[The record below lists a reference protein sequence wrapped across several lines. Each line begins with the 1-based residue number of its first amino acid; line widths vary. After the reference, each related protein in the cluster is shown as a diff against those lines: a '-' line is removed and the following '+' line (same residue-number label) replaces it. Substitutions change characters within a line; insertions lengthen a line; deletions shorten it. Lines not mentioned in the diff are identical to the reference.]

1 MRARD
6 ISKYIIE
13 GLLGEQSK
21 EKVAIYGG
29 SFRPPT
35 KSDYQLLEK
44 AIEEDPSI
52 DKFIIYVGDS
62 ESEGLDQSDAIK
74 IWEMYK
80 KHLPRQLFVFPA
92 DPSPVQAV
100 YEYSDNNPHK
110 DIVWLFGVR
119 EGNSEDF
126 KDVAD
131 RTKSIADY
139 PNISIKPIVVN
150 EITEREAVAAAN
162 SSKQEL
168 EKYIPD
174 SLTYKEIDDIYDML
188 KPKELNE
195 IIYNYPDDVVE
206 KIVDEG
212 WEYVEIMGT
221 LPNKAAKVAILAGK
235 RKKKLFSLAYER
247 DSTTDPPIHNVN
259 IFWSNEGDGPSRD
272 IIEGGTMKDFED
284 IRDAGQL
291 NLNEIATDDLA
302 KLDQVI
308 KKIVDNGY
316 KQYQRGQRLTRF
328 HRSTLID
335 DMKKTAEEDGVPG
348 YFSLSIFPS
357 GNTQVHFSTGETFLL
372 DDLSQQDIKDIED
385 AADINLQEVVNKDIT
400 KFEEVIEKIV
410 DEGWKYLPV
419 SGADKW
425 MPNKVYDYLAWRGD
439 KDNKKYF
446 YIKDAGPDEGSVLF
460 FPYERTN
467 YSFEKMTDEELND
480 VIQAGNLNEVA
491 DQSIGDFEEVVS
503 KIVDTNA
510 QHYFFT
516 ESPLKLDKAAIVK
529 QLEIEEK
536 KTKRPRFSVLRY
548 RTAATVVFSD
558 GKHFT
563 LVNATDQDIADILE
577 AADVNKI
584 NEVADKD
591 LARFEQVIEK
601 IIAIGARH
609 YAFPDNNTRRYT
621 ADRITDVLKDIEEVE
636 GSPMFAIDKYANGVI
651 VHFSDGTRY
660 PIDADEQDIE
670 DIKNAASLNEV
681 ATVDLNKWDEVLD
694 MIVDEGYE
702 YYAAE
707 NLPIHNTPMP
717 APKTALYLNASKKK
731 KKLFTVI
738 KNISGGGPLGDK
750 EKQTS
755 LEIYL
760 AEPDTPE
767 VKRFYIHNTTDEDVE
782 DLLGAAGVNVESINE
797 ATNLA
802 RFEELLNKI
811 ADGDYYYVPSMGS
824 DMHFMAM
831 QQKRVERSYDLNKPL
846 FSYIWDGREIAAVF
860 SDEPENFFWIFEA
873 TKEDKQDLVD
883 AVKTFMSKIPLD
895 KMKKTLEESVH
906 DSVHDSVHELGH
918 YKDITTFMN
927 DNGLKLEPF
936 PTLKFIDDDEENAE
950 DLFGKTAYY
959 DPHKNSIVL
968 YTYGRHPKDIL
979 RSFAHELVHVHQNHE
994 GRLNG
999 INTTNTNEDDYL
1011 EGIEREA
1018 YEKGNILFRKWT
1030 DQVKEGKKNYG
1041 IDAYAAELARLR
1053 ENIDPKAQKKHKG
1066 KAAPFGSA
1074 YKEID
1079 EDIEIDITIESGF
1092 KLYCDLNN
1100 VLSDG
1105 GDEELNWNDDGK
1117 TLWDYIKKYDVIIL
1131 SNDSNV
1137 NNKINFI
1144 NENLPERKTYIFKNK
1159 DEKQFYARY
1168 NTILIDN
1175 REKTIENWVE
1185 AGGVGIVHHN
1195 TKQTIDQ
1202 LKQLGL

>member
-13 GLLGEQSK
+13 GLLGEDAK

-44 AIEEDPSI
+44 AIEDDPSI
-52 DKFIIYVGDS
+52 DKFIVYTGDS

-74 IWEMYK
+74 VWDMYK

-100 YEYSDNNPHK
+100 YEYSDNNPQK

-119 EGNSEDF
+119 EGNSQDF

-131 RTKSIADY
+131 RTKSISDY
-139 PNISIKPIVVN
+139 PNIRIKPIVTD
-150 EITEREAVAAAN
+150 EITEREVMAAAKAGK
-162 SSKQEL
+162 SEL

-174 SLTYKEIDDIYDML
+174 TLTYKEIDDIYDML
-188 KPKELNE
+188 KPKDLQEVIYQYSDD
-195 IIYNYPDDVVE
+195 IIQKVIDG
-206 KIVDEG
+206 G
-212 WEYVEIMGT
+212 WEYYETMGN
-221 LPNKAAKVAILAGK
+221 LPGKAAKVARQA
-235 RKKKLFSLAYER
+235 REEKKKLFTLAYER
-247 DSTTDPPIHNVN
+247 DSSSDPVIQYINV
-259 IFWSNEGDGPSRD
+259 FWSDKGSGPNRD
-272 IIEGGTMKDFED
+272 VIEGGTMQDYED
-284 IRDAGQL
+284 IRDAGQI
-291 NLNEIATDDLA
+291 NLQEAATEDLA
-302 KLDQVI
+302 RFDEVI
-308 KKIVDNGY
+308 KKIVDGGY
-316 KQYQRGQRLTRF
+316 NQYQRGQRLTRF

-348 YFSLSIFPS
+348 YFSLSIFSS

-385 AADINLQEVVNKDIT
+385 AADINLQEVATDSLA
-400 KFEEVIEKIV
+400 KFEEVI
-410 DEGWKYLPV
+410 
-419 SGADKW
+419 
-425 MPNKVYDYLAWRGD
+425 
-439 KDNKKYF
+439 
-446 YIKDAGPDEGSVLF
+446 
-460 FPYERTN
+460 T
-467 YSFEKMTDEELND
+467 
-480 VIQAGNLNEVA
+480 
-491 DQSIGDFEEVVS
+491 

-510 QHYFFT
+510 QHYYLPDRPT
-516 ESPLKLDKAAIVK
+516 RYEKSEIVDRLKDLEKTSGRPRFAIVK
-529 QLEIEEK
+529 
-536 KTKRPRFSVLRY
+536 FA
-548 RTAATVVFSD
+548 TAASVVFSD
-558 GKHFT
+558 DTHYT
-563 LVNATDQDIADILE
+563 LVGATDE
-577 AADVNKI
+577 
-584 NEVADKD
+584 
-591 LARFEQVIEK
+591 
-601 IIAIGARH
+601 
-609 YAFPDNNTRRYT
+609 
-621 ADRITDVLKDIEEVE
+621 
-636 GSPMFAIDKYANGVI
+636 
-651 VHFSDGTRY
+651 
-660 PIDADEQDIE
+660 DIE
-670 DIKNAASLNEV
+670 DILDASKINKIDEV
-681 ATVDLNKWDEVLD
+681 ATVDLNKWEEVLD

-707 NLPIHNTPMP
+707 NLPIHDTPMP
-717 APKTALYLNASKKK
+717 APKTALYLNAAKKK

-750 EKQTS
+750 ERQTS

-760 AEPDTPE
+760 AEPDSPE

-782 DLLGAAGVNVESINE
+782 DLLGAADLNVESIKE
-797 ATNLA
+797 AKNLA

-811 ADGDYYYVPSMGS
+811 ADGDYYYVPSMAL
-824 DMHFMAM
+824 DMDQMAM
-831 QQKRVERSYDLNKPL
+831 QQKRVERSFDLDKPL

-860 SDEPENFFWIFEA
+860 SDEPENFFWILEA

-883 AVKTFMSKIPLD
+883 AVKTFMSKIPPE
-895 KMKKTLEESVH
+895 KMKKTLEESVQH
-906 DSVHDSVHELGH
+906 SVHELGH

-1011 EGIEREA
+1011 ENVEREA

-1030 DQVKEGKKNYG
+1030 DQVKESKKNYG

-1079 EDIEIDITIESGF
+1079 EDIEIDITIERTF

-1117 TLWDYIKKYDVIIL
+1117 ELWDYIKKYDVIIL

-1144 NENLPERKTYIFKNK
+1144 NANLPERKTYIFKNK
-1159 DEKQFYARY
+1159 DEKQFYARF

-1175 REKTIENWVE
+1175 REQTIENWIE
-1185 AGGVGIVHHN
+1185 AGGYGIVHHN
-1195 TKQTIDQ
+1195 TKTTIDH

>member
-1 MRARD
+1 M
-6 ISKYIIE
+6 
-13 GLLGEQSK
+13 
-21 EKVAIYGG
+21 
-29 SFRPPT
+29 
-35 KSDYQLLEK
+35 
-44 AIEEDPSI
+44 
-52 DKFIIYVGDS
+52 
-62 ESEGLDQSDAIK
+62 
-74 IWEMYK
+74 
-80 KHLPRQLFVFPA
+80 
-92 DPSPVQAV
+92 
-100 YEYSDNNPHK
+100 
-110 DIVWLFGVR
+110 
-119 EGNSEDF
+119 
-126 KDVAD
+126 
-131 RTKSIADY
+131 
-139 PNISIKPIVVN
+139 
-150 EITEREAVAAAN
+150 AAAKAGK
-162 SSKQEL
+162 SEL

-174 SLTYKEIDDIYDML
+174 SLTYKEIDNIYDML
-188 KPKELNE
+188 KPKDLQEVVYKYSDD
-195 IIYNYPDDVVE
+195 IIQ
-206 KIVDEG
+206 KIIDGG
-212 WEYVEIMGT
+212 WEYYETMGN
-221 LPNKAAKVAILAGK
+221 LPGKAAKVARQA
-235 RKKKLFSLAYER
+235 REEKKKLFTLAYER
-247 DSTTDPPIHNVN
+247 DSSSDPVIQYINV
-259 IFWSNEGDGPSRD
+259 FWSDKGSGPNRD
-272 IIEGGTMKDFED
+272 VIEGGTMQDYED
-284 IRDAGQL
+284 IRDAGQI
-291 NLNEIATDDLA
+291 NLQEAATEDLA
-302 KLDQVI
+302 RFDEVI
-308 KKIVDNGY
+308 KKIVDGGY
-316 KQYQRGQRLTRF
+316 NQYQRGQRLTRF

-348 YFSLSIFPS
+348 YFSLSIFSS

-385 AADINLQEVVNKDIT
+385 AADINLQEVATDSLA
-400 KFEEVIEKIV
+400 KFEEVI
-410 DEGWKYLPV
+410 
-419 SGADKW
+419 
-425 MPNKVYDYLAWRGD
+425 
-439 KDNKKYF
+439 
-446 YIKDAGPDEGSVLF
+446 
-460 FPYERTN
+460 T
-467 YSFEKMTDEELND
+467 
-480 VIQAGNLNEVA
+480 
-491 DQSIGDFEEVVS
+491 

-516 ESPLKLDKAAIVK
+516 ERPTRYEKSEIVDR
-529 QLEIEEK
+529 LEDLEE
-536 KTKRPRFSVLRY
+536 TSGRPRFAIIRFA
-548 RTAATVVFSD
+548 TAAVVVFSD
-558 GKHFT
+558 GTHYT
-563 LVNATDQDIADILE
+563 LVGATDEDIKDILD
-577 AADVNKI
+577 AADLNKV
-584 NEVADKD
+584 NEVANKD

-601 IIAIGARH
+601 IIDIGASN
-609 YAFPDNNTRRYT
+609 YSFPDNNLRRYT
-621 ADRITDVLKDIEEVE
+621 ADRITDVLKDIEEIE
-636 GSPMFAIDKYANGVI
+636 GSPIFTIDKYANGII

-660 PIDADEQDIE
+660 PLDADEQDIK
-670 DIKNAASLNEV
+670 DILDASNINKIDEV
-681 ATVDLNKWDEVLD
+681 ATVDLSKWEEVLD

-702 YYAAE
+702 YFAAE
-707 NLPIHNTPMP
+707 NLPIHDTPMP
-717 APKTALYLNASKKK
+717 APKTALYLNAAKKK

-750 EKQTS
+750 ERQTS

-782 DLLGAAGVNVESINE
+782 DLLGAADLNVESIKE
-797 ATNLA
+797 AKNLA
-802 RFEELLNKI
+802 RFEELLNKV
-811 ADGDYYYVPSMGS
+811 AEGDYYYVPSMAT
-824 DMHFMAM
+824 DMDRMAM
-831 QQKRVERSYDLNKPL
+831 QQKRVERSYDLDKPL
-846 FSYIWDGREIAAVF
+846 FSYIWDGKEIAAVF

-895 KMKKTLEESVH
+895 KMKKTLEESVQ
-906 DSVHDSVHELGH
+906 DSVHELGH

-959 DPHKNSIVL
+959 DPQKNSIVL

-1011 EGIEREA
+1011 ENVEREA

-1030 DQVKEGKKNYG
+1030 DQVKESKKNYG

-1079 EDIEIDITIESGF
+1079 EDIEIDITIERSF

-1117 TLWDYIKKYDVIIL
+1117 ELWDYIKKYDVIIL

-1144 NENLPERKTYIFKNK
+1144 NANLPERKTYIFKNK
-1159 DEKQFYARY
+1159 DEKQFYARF

-1175 REKTIENWVE
+1175 REQTIENWIE
-1185 AGGVGIVHHN
+1185 AGGYGIVHHN
-1195 TKQTIDQ
+1195 TKTTIDH

>member
-131 RTKSIADY
+131 RTKSISDY
-139 PNISIKPIVVN
+139 PNIRIKPIVVD
-150 EITEREAVAAAN
+150 EITEREVMAAAKAGK
-162 SSKQEL
+162 SEL
-168 EKYIPD
+168 QKYIPD

-188 KPKELNE
+188 KPKDLQEGIYQYSDD
-195 IIYNYPDDVVE
+195 IIE
-206 KIVDEG
+206 KIIDGG
-212 WEYVEIMGT
+212 WEYYETMGN
-221 LPNKAAKVAILAGK
+221 LPGKAAKVHRQAK
-235 RKKKLFSLAYER
+235 NEKKKLFTLAYER
-247 DSTTDPPIHNVN
+247 DSSSDPVIQYIN
-259 IFWSNEGDGPSRD
+259 IFWSDKGSGTKRD
-272 IIEGGTMKDFED
+272 VIEGGTMQDYED
-284 IRDAGQL
+284 IRDAG
-291 NLNEIATDDLA
+291 
-302 KLDQVI
+302 
-308 KKIVDNGY
+308 
-316 KQYQRGQRLTRF
+316 
-328 HRSTLID
+328 
-335 DMKKTAEEDGVPG
+335 
-348 YFSLSIFPS
+348 
-357 GNTQVHFSTGETFLL
+357 
-372 DDLSQQDIKDIED
+372 
-385 AADINLQEVVNKDIT
+385 
-400 KFEEVIEKIV
+400 
-410 DEGWKYLPV
+410 
-419 SGADKW
+419 
-425 MPNKVYDYLAWRGD
+425 
-439 KDNKKYF
+439 
-446 YIKDAGPDEGSVLF
+446 
-460 FPYERTN
+460 
-467 YSFEKMTDEELND
+467 EL
-480 VIQAGNLNEVA
+480 NLNEVA
-491 DQSIGDFEEVVS
+491 DESIADYEEVIN

-516 ESPLKLDKAAIVK
+516 ENPLKLDKAAIVK

-536 KTKRPRFSVLRY
+536 KTKRPRFSISRFN
-548 RTAATVVFSD
+548 TAATIVFSD

-584 NEVADKD
+584 KEVADKD

-601 IIAIGARH
+601 IIDIGARH

-636 GSPMFAIDKYANGVI
+636 GSPIFAIDKYANGVI

-694 MIVDEGYE
+694 MISNQGYE
-702 YYAAE
+702 YFAAE

-738 KNISGGGPLGDK
+738 KNISGFGPLADK
-750 EKQTS
+750 KRQTS

-760 AEPDTPE
+760 AQPDTPE

-797 ATNLA
+797 AMNLA

-811 ADGDYYYVPSMGS
+811 ADGDYYYVPSMAT
-824 DMHFMAM
+824 DMDRMAM
-831 QQKRVERSYDLNKPL
+831 QQKRVERSYDLDKPL

-860 SDEPENFFWIFEA
+860 SDEPENFFWIFDA
-873 TKEDKQDLVD
+873 SKQDKKDLVD
-883 AVKTFMSKIPLD
+883 AVKTFMTKIPLE

-906 DSVHDSVHELGH
+906 NSVHELGH

-959 DPHKNSIVL
+959 DPQKNSIVL

-1092 KLYCDLNN
+1092 KFYCDLNN

-1175 REKTIENWVE
+1175 REETIDNWVE

>member
-13 GLLGEQSK
+13 GLLGEDAK

-52 DKFIIYVGDS
+52 DKFLIYVGDA

-131 RTKSIADY
+131 RTKSVADY
-139 PNISIKPIVVN
+139 PNISIKPIIVN

-174 SLTYKEIDDIYDML
+174 NLTYKEIDDIYDML

-195 IIYNYPDDVVE
+195 IIYNYPDDVIQ

-235 RKKKLFSLAYER
+235 RKKKLFTLAYER

-284 IRDAGQL
+284 IKDAGEL
-291 NLNEIATDDLA
+291 NL
-302 KLDQVI
+302 
-308 KKIVDNGY
+308 
-316 KQYQRGQRLTRF
+316 
-328 HRSTLID
+328 S
-335 DMKKTAEEDGVPG
+335 
-348 YFSLSIFPS
+348 
-357 GNTQVHFSTGETFLL
+357 
-372 DDLSQQDIKDIED
+372 
-385 AADINLQEVVNKDIT
+385 EVVNKDIT
-400 KFEEVIEKIV
+400 KFEEVIEKVV
-410 DEGWKYLPV
+410 DEGWKYLSI

-425 MPNKVYDYLAWRGD
+425 MPNKIYDYLAWRGD

-491 DQSIGDFEEVVS
+491 DESIDKFEEVIT

-516 ESPLKLDKAAIVK
+516 ENPLKLDKAAIVK

-584 NEVADKD
+584 KEVANKD

-601 IIAIGARH
+601 IIDIGARH

-636 GSPMFAIDKYANGVI
+636 GSPIFAIDKYANGVI

-660 PIDADEQDIE
+660 PIDADKQDIE

-694 MIVDEGYE
+694 MISNQGYE
-702 YYAAE
+702 YFAAE

-750 EKQTS
+750 ERQTS

-760 AEPDTPE
+760 AEPDNPE

-782 DLLGAAGVNVESINE
+782 DLLGAAGVNIESIKE
-797 ATNLA
+797 AKNLA
-802 RFEELLNKI
+802 RFEELLNRV
-811 ADGDYYYVPSMGS
+811 AEGDYYYVPSMAT
-824 DMHFMAM
+824 DMDRMAM
-831 QQKRVERSYDLNKPL
+831 QQKRVERSYDLDKPL
-846 FSYIWDGREIAAVF
+846 FSYISDGKEIAAVF

-906 DSVHDSVHELGH
+906 HSVHDSVHELGH
-918 YKDITTFMN
+918 YKNITTFMN

-959 DPHKNSIVL
+959 DPQKNSIVL

-979 RSFAHELVHVHQNHE
+979 RSFAHELVHAHQNHE

-1011 EGIEREA
+1011 ENVEREA

-1030 DQVKEGKKNYG
+1030 DQVKESKKNYG

-1074 YKEID
+1074 YKEIG
-1079 EDIEIDITIESGF
+1079 EDIEIDITIERTF

-1117 TLWDYIKKYDVIIL
+1117 ELWDYIKKYDVIIL

-1144 NENLPERKTYIFKNK
+1144 NANLPERKTYIFKNK
-1159 DEKQFYARY
+1159 DEKQFYARF

-1175 REKTIENWVE
+1175 REQTIENWIE
-1185 AGGVGIVHHN
+1185 AGGYGIVHHN
-1195 TKQTIDQ
+1195 TKTTIEH